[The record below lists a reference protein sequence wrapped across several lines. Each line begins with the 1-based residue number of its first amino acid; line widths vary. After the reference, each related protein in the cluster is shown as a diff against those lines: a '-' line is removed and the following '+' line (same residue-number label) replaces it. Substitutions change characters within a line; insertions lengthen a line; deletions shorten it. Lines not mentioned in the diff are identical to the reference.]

1 MLQLT
6 PGWRRAWWGATPAAQ
21 APATKEHPVPAQAA
35 LDPATMNEAE
45 FMAYTLTGLREGRLV
60 PLMPL
65 DQAEQ
70 LDQDRA
76 INDEVIGEDFSRHPF
91 FY

>member
-6 PGWRRAWWGATPAAQ
+6 PGWRRAWWGATPAA
-21 APATKEHPVPAQAA
+21 APISNSPAQAA